1 MVCST
6 FSFRTVTW
14 TRKYISGCLMPDRI
28 CWLYHLIDVDTQW
41 WLVKQAGNTILYYG
55 TLLSDHIAHD
65 RDIFPCSP
73 AQQLS
78 IPCEPHFRFMILP
91 FGWFS
96 TIHCFHVRLA
106 RLKIIIV
113 FILTNSMRVTIH
125 FVKFVFISVW
135 SNDKIVIPCLLTGY
149 GFVPTLNQSYH
160 IRPTAS
166 CDTTDSG

>member
-1 MVCST
+1 
-6 FSFRTVTW
+6 
-14 TRKYISGCLMPDRI
+14 MPRCMCVI
-28 CWLYHLIDVDTQW
+28 PYHLIDVDTQW
-41 WLVKQAGNTILYYG
+41 WLVKQAGNTILYYPFVR
-55 TLLSDHIAHD
+55 SHCAWPWY
-65 RDIFPCSP
+65 FSVSP
-73 AQQLS
+73 AQQLC

-113 FILTNSMRVTIH
+113 FILTNSMCVTIH